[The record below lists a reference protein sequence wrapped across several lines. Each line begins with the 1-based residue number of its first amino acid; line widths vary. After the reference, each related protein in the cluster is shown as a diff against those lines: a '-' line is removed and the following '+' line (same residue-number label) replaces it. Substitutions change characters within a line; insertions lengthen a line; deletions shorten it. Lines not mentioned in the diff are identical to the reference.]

1 MDSTISATSH
11 ENLSKANHNKTGLK
25 TLLAKALRRADFR
38 GCLAVHSSFRYLFPM
53 TDKETTNYYRERA
66 TEYEQIYYRDN
77 PARRQEIADEVIR
90 LQKLVA
96 GRRVLE
102 LACGTGYWT
111 AAMAETAS
119 HVTALDIWPEMIAE
133 AKKKLHKGAV
143 EFLAG
148 DMFTYPIPEK
158 AFDVVAVG
166 FWFSHQ
172 PRQEYEMFFDVIT
185 RPLRDGGRIWLIDN
199 NPPAEGGKGHEFVR
213 KDEFGNSYKRRNLEN
228 GTSYVIL
235 KNYFDEAEL
244 RGILSSRF
252 EIERLVY
259 KTYYW
264 SVVVG

>member
-1 MDSTISATSH
+1 
-11 ENLSKANHNKTGLK
+11 
-25 TLLAKALRRADFR
+25 
-38 GCLAVHSSFRYLFPM
+38 M
-53 TDKETTNYYRERA
+53 TDKDTINYYRERA

-77 PARRQEIADEVIR
+77 PERRQEIADEVAR

-96 GRRVLE
+96 GKKVLE

-133 AKKKLHKGAV
+133 AKKKPHKGPV
-143 EFLAG
+143 EFVAV

-172 PRQEYEMFFDVIT
+172 PRQEYERFFDLIS
-185 RPLRDGGRIWLIDN
+185 RPLRDGGQIWLIEN
-199 NPPAEGGKGHEFVR
+199 NPPAEGGKGHELVR

-235 KNYFDEAEL
+235 KNYFDEPEL
-244 RGILSSRF
+244 RALFSPRF
-252 EIERLVY
+252 QIRQVVY

-264 SVVVG
+264 SVVMGVR